1 MSWSPRTFL
10 RMLLLVVTPLMSMI
24 GEGISS
30 GRGVDLV
37 VIAHQ
42 LHPYRFC
49 LFFSTLDR
57 NIEDNVW
64 FKCGGEALPLSFIAL
79 LSSSYVVKSLYMIFC
94 CYRIF
99 PKFEKF
105 QPPTIIG
112 ILIHGMHTLKVYR

>member
-1 MSWSPRTFL
+1 MNGSPRTFL
-10 RMLLLVVTPLMSMI
+10 RVLLLVVTPLMSMI
-24 GEGISS
+24 REDISS

-37 VIAHQ
+37 VIARR

-79 LSSSYVVKSLYMIFC
+79 LFSTYVVKSLYMIFC
-94 CYRIF
+94 CYRIS
-99 PKFEKF
+99 PKFENFNLQRKF
-105 QPPTIIG
+105 EF
-112 ILIHGMHTLKVYR
+112 